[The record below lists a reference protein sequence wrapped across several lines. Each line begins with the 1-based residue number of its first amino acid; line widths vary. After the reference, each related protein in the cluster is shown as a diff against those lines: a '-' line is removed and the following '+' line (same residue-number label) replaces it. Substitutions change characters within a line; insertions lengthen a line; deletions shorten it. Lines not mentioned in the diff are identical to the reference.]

1 MVSAAFGTVTGLPD
15 AGSRSASAAAR
26 TRPTARNDRNAA
38 SLDT

>member
-15 AGSRSASAAAR
+15 RRFALGSAAAR